1 MVSIVA
7 NSAAGGR
14 SSLSS
19 LSLVVGLSPGGI
31 LVLVLV
37 LVLVQVLVQRLL
49 LCLLPRRFPSSDL
62 ALQSLSLSL
71 SPLSRL
77 LLLLLL
83 LRRCCCCCCCCCC
96 ARITALPSLI
106 LTSLYSVVLYSA
118 VLCVGCVGCVCF
130 FFRLL
135 ILLFSSFFFR
145 LLPFFR
151 LFVGEQAASCT
162 IGSLKGNAQQGKKK
176 THKNPGENRWA
187 APPLPLPLPS
197 GG

>member
-83 LRRCCCCCCCCCC
+83 LRRCCCCCCCCC

-118 VLCVGCVGCVCF
+118 VLCCAWVRGCVGACVSSF
-130 FFRLL
+130 VF
-135 ILLFSSFFFR
+135 LFSYS
-145 LLPFFR
+145 
-151 LFVGEQAASCT
+151 
-162 IGSLKGNAQQGKKK
+162 
-176 THKNPGENRWA
+176 
-187 APPLPLPLPS
+187 LPS
-197 GG
+197 SSVFLSFVCSLASKRRRAP